1 MSSARLSMTL
11 PVLLTLFAGAALLS
25 WALSLLVR
33 RHVVLRGAVEP
44 PRADRWHRNATPTF
58 GGIAIAG
65 SSLALTAALLLG
77 APSLGELTAP
87 LAVALAAF
95 AMFAV
100 GLADDSLRLTPLAKL
115 VASLAVGAFFVFG
128 VGVSGVLPSWV
139 AVLAII
145 WFGAIVHSLNLL
157 DNMDGL
163 AGGVGMLGCLFGAW
177 ALAGAVG
184 PLLVSMLLVVAGSLL
199 GFLVW
204 NRHPARLFM
213 GDCGSLFVGA
223 VLAGMSLVPLTRPDT
238 SVVFGGFI
246 AGLILVVP
254 LFDTGFVLILR
265 RMAGRRATRGGTDH
279 VSHRLVSLGFSER
292 SAVRI
297 LYAVGLL
304 GGMLAVGLTRPGGG
318 SLLSVAALFVVAVT
332 LVGIYLARVP
342 AYDSDDF
349 LALQKSSF
357 APFLT
362 DLAFRWH
369 AGQVLLDLLLS
380 STVFYAS
387 YLIRFEG
394 EALETFLGSFTASL
408 PVVVACKLVALYLS
422 GLYARSWHTFG
433 LRDLYA
439 VARGVG
445 AGSVLSILAAAYFFR
460 FELFSRGVFLID
472 GLLFF
477 VAVVAAR
484 ASFRLMG
491 EVAAS
496 RSKRSR
502 RVMIYGAGA
511 GGQLLAREMRAN
523 PDWLLN
529 PVGFLDDD
537 PAKQLRWILGL
548 PVRGGFQALEVSLS
562 RHGVDELIL
571 SSRSINGT
579 VENRIRNVCD
589 HRGVQVRRLRFEIA

>member
-1 MSSARLSMTL
+1 M
-11 PVLLTLFAGAALLS
+11 VL
-25 WALSLLVR
+25 
-33 RHVVLRGAVEP
+33 

-65 SSLALTAALLLG
+65 ASLVLTTVLFLG
-77 APSLGELTAP
+77 VSTHEELMAP
-87 LAVALAAF
+87 LVMVLAAF
-95 AMFAV
+95 AMFGT
-100 GLADDSLRLTPLAKL
+100 GLADDSLQLTPLAKL
-115 VASLAVGAFFVFG
+115 VASLTIGAFFVFG
-128 VGVSGVLPSWV
+128 LGLASTLPPWMT
-139 AVLAII
+139 VLAIV
-145 WFGAIVHSLNLL
+145 WFGGIVHSLNLL

-163 AGGVGMLGCLFGAW
+163 AAGVGLLACLFGAW
-177 ALAGAVG
+177 ILSSAGG
-184 PLLVSMLLVVAGSLL
+184 GLLVAVLVIVSGSLL

-223 VLAGMSLVPLTRPDT
+223 VLAGMSLVPLSRPKT
-238 SVVFGGFI
+238 SFMFGVVV

-304 GGMLAVGLTRPGGG
+304 GGMLAVGVTWPGGE
-318 SLLSVAALFVVAVT
+318 SLLSLAGLFVVAIT
-332 LVGIYLARVP
+332 LGGIFLARVP
-342 AYDSDDF
+342 AYEADDF

-369 AGQVLLDLLLS
+369 AGQVLLDVLLS
-380 STVFYAS
+380 ATVFYAS

-394 EALETFLGSFTASL
+394 EELETFLGSFTASL
-408 PVVVACKLVALYLS
+408 PVVLACKLVALYLS
-422 GLYARSWHTFG
+422 GLYTRSWHTFG

-445 AGSVLSILAAAYFFR
+445 GGSILSILAAAYLFR

-472 GLLFF
+472 ALLFF
-477 VAVVAAR
+477 GAVVVTR

-491 EVAAS
+491 EAAAS

-502 RVMIYGAGA
+502 RVLIYGAGS

-523 PDWLLN
+523 RDWRLN
-529 PVGFLDDD
+529 PVGFIDDD
-537 PAKQLRWILGL
+537 PAKQLHWILGL
-548 PVRGGFQALEVSLS
+548 PVRGGLEKLESSLE
-562 RHGVDELIL
+562 RGQVDELIL
-571 SSRSINGT
+571 SSPSINGAA
-579 VENRIRNVCD
+579 EDRIRKVCD
-589 HRGVQVRRLRFEIA
+589 ERGLQVRRLRLEIK